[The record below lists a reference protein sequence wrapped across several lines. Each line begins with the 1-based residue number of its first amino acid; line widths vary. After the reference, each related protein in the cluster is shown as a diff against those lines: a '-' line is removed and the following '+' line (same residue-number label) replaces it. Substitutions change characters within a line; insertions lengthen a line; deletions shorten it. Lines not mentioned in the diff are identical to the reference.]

1 MARLVSHCPACE
13 AELQVTRLACKSC
26 DTQLEGQ
33 FDIPALL
40 QLAPDDLAFVTA
52 FVRASGSLKAVA
64 EQTGTSYPTVRNRLN
79 DILAQL
85 AEAESSVEKRK
96 HAILDALEQGKMTA
110 KKAASELKKVG
121 GL

>member
-1 MARLVSHCPACE
+1 MTRLSCKACE
-13 AELQVTRLACKSC
+13 
-26 DTQLEGQ
+26 TQLEGQ
-33 FDIPALL
+33 FDIPPLL
-40 QLAPDDLAFVTA
+40 QLAADELAFVTS

-64 EQTGTSYPTVRNRLN
+64 ELTGTSYPTVRNRLN

-85 AEAESSVEKRK
+85 AEVESSVEKRK

-121 GL
+121 L

>member
-1 MARLVSHCPACE
+1 MARLVAQCPACE
-13 AELQVTRLACKSC
+13 QELQVTRLACKAC

-33 FDIPALL
+33 FEIPPLL
-40 QLAPDDLAFVTA
+40 RLPAEHLAFITA

-64 EQTGTSYPTVRNRLN
+64 ELTGTSYPTVRNRLN

-85 AEAESSVEKRK
+85 AQAESNVEKRR
-96 HAILDALEQGKMTA
+96 HAILDALEQGTMSV

-121 GL
+121 L

>member
-1 MARLVSHCPACE
+1 MAKLVAHCPACE
-13 AELQVTRLACKSC
+13 RELQVTRLSCKACE
-26 DTQLEGQ
+26 TQLEGQ
-33 FDIPALL
+33 FDIPPLL
-40 QLAPDDLAFVTA
+40 QLAAEELAFVTA

-64 EQTGTSYPTVRNRLN
+64 ELTGTSYPTVRNRLN

-121 GL
+121 L

>member
-26 DTQLEGQ
+26 ETQLEGQ
-33 FDIPALL
+33 FDIPPLL

-52 FVRASGSLKAVA
+52 FVRASGSLKAIA
-64 EQTGTSYPTVRNRLN
+64 EQLGSSYPTVRNRLN

-85 AEAESSVEKRK
+85 ERADGEREQRR
-96 HAILDALEQGKMTA
+96 HAILDALEQGRMTA
-110 KKAASELKKVG
+110 RKAAAELKKVG
-121 GL
+121 L